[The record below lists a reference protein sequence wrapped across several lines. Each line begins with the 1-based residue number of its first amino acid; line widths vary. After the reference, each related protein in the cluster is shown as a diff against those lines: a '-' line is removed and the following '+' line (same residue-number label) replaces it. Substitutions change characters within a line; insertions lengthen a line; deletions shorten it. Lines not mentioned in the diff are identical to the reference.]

1 MLLFKPG
8 SHLHWLLTALAVTG
22 EIPVSALH
30 LFGNRRSIR
39 DLITKLTLVQDYR
52 NSETGDTLRCQLLTL
67 VGKGNSKSVRLL
79 RSGLP
84 MLDWIGARAYHEA
97 AFWTH
102 NFQSDLTHREPL
114 FRFAEAALM
123 FLRAGAEIR
132 PWIMPSLEEARL
144 LPEAPSFYSAR
155 ELKKLRNGE
164 LKKIQ
169 YARVVGAVYSQSSAI
184 SVFNTR
190 DSVMKWNGMGEFKA
204 RLSLGDIAKRN
215 TPVSRI
221 DAAILFGNSTEIA
234 VRTIDAMRK
243 SKRLE
248 LRFDN
253 VYRYVCFV
261 PLSMEAV
268 DQLRLLLTPDWNERL
283 LSALFEPAQRSFNRG
298 SFEYDG
304 VVDGTYVFCFFDG
317 DIAKLIRLRET
328 LAEEHYPCQ
337 LVCFPFQV
345 GLAKQVLGD
354 LVDIRILETGD
365 VLNALGVERRTI
377 FESQA

>member
-30 LFGNRRSIR
+30 LFGNRRSMR

-52 NSETGDTLRCQLLTL
+52 NSENGDTLRCQLLTL
-67 VGKGNSKSVRLL
+67 IGKGESKSVRLL

-84 MLDWIGARAYHEA
+84 MLDWIGAREYHEA

-132 PWIMPSLEEARL
+132 PWVTPSLENARL
-144 LPEAPSFYSAR
+144 LPETPFLYSSR

-164 LKKIQ
+164 LKKVQ
-169 YARVVGAVYSQSSAI
+169 YARVVGAVFAQSTAI

-190 DSVMKWNGMGEFKA
+190 NAIMKWNGMGEFKA
-204 RLSLGDIAKRN
+204 RLNLRDIAKQN
-215 TPVSRI
+215 TAASKI
-221 DAAILFGNSTEIA
+221 DTAILFGNSTEIA
-234 VRTIDAMRK
+234 VRTVDAVRK
-243 SKRLE
+243 DRQLE
-248 LRFDN
+248 LRFDG
-253 VYRYVCFV
+253 VYFHICFV
-261 PLSMEAV
+261 PLTEEGV

-283 LSALFEPAQRSFNRG
+283 LSALFEPAQRSYNHG
-298 SFEYDG
+298 AFEYDG
-304 VVDGTYVFCFFDG
+304 VVAGTYVFCFFDG
-317 DIAKLIRLRET
+317 DIARLIRLQET
-328 LAEEHYPCQ
+328 LAKEHHPCQ

-345 GLAKQVLGD
+345 GLAKQVLGE
-354 LVDIRILETGD
+354 LVDIRIIEPGD

-377 FESQA
+377 FES

>member
-22 EIPVSALH
+22 EIPVSSLH
-30 LFGNRRSIR
+30 LFGNRRSMR
-39 DLITKLTLVQDYR
+39 DLITKLTLIQNYR
-52 NSETGDTLRCQLLTL
+52 NSDTGDTLRCQLLTL
-67 VGKGNSKSVRLL
+67 IGKGESKSVRLL

-84 MLDWIGARAYHEA
+84 LLDWIGAREYHEA

-102 NFQSDLTHREPL
+102 NFPSDLAHREPL

-123 FLRAGAEIR
+123 FLWAGAEIR
-132 PWIMPSLEEARL
+132 PWVMPSLEDDGL
-144 LPEAPSFYSAR
+144 LPETPLLYSSR
-155 ELKKLRNGE
+155 ELKKIRNGE

-169 YARVVGAVYSQSSAI
+169 YARVIGAVYSQSTAI

-190 DSVMKWNGMGEFKA
+190 NTVMKWNGMGEFKA
-204 RLSLGDIAKRN
+204 RLSLCDLAQRN
-215 TPVSRI
+215 TTTSRI

-234 VRTIDAMRK
+234 MRTVDALRK
-243 SKRLE
+243 DRRLE

-253 VYRYVCFV
+253 VYRCIYFV
-261 PLSMEAV
+261 PLCEEGV
-268 DQLRLLLTPDWNERL
+268 DQLRLLLAPDWNEQL
-283 LSALFEPAQRSFNRG
+283 LSALFEPAQRSYNRG

-304 VVDGTYVFCFFDG
+304 VVDGTYVVCFFDG

-354 LVDIRILETGD
+354 LVDIRILEPGD
-365 VLNALGVERRTI
+365 VLDALGVERRTI
-377 FESQA
+377 FES